1 MFVAVLQQCNP
12 DGLSVASYQL
22 ATPRDHVTSSS
33 FFPSQSASVSFFVHL
48 ADFDKL
54 ERRYTLAWYILMS
67 RVCWTVCPSLCL
79 SVTRRYCT
87 KTAWRRLTERTPY
100 NSTGSFL
107 VPKISAKFQW
117 DQPQQGRQIQEEW
130 VKIGDFRLVSRYV
143 SETVQDIITIE
154 G

>member
-1 MFVAVLQQCNP
+1 
-12 DGLSVASYQL
+12 
-22 ATPRDHVTSSS
+22 
-33 FFPSQSASVSFFVHL
+33 
-48 ADFDKL
+48 
-54 ERRYTLAWYILMS
+54 
-67 RVCWTVCPSLCL
+67 
-79 SVTRRYCT
+79 
-87 KTAWRRLTERTPY
+87 
-100 NSTGSFL
+100 